1 MAKVAD
7 GQFSKVAVWVILLLL
22 IVGLT
27 GFGVENFGGSVR
39 SVGKVGDTE
48 IDINRYARE
57 LDREMRALRAQAGQ
71 NITFA
76 DAQAAGID
84 RVVLQRLI
92 GTVAM
97 ENEAARIGISAGD
110 GEVQRRVLS
119 TPAFQNAAGQFDRS
133 VYQFTLEQAGLSPV
147 EYEELLRTEIARNL
161 LEGAIAGGMVAPK
174 TYAEVIVDYLGEQ
187 RSFSWLRLDRST
199 VTAPLPE
206 PDEAALKAFYEENI
220 DAFMLPETR
229 RITYVWLTP
238 DALID
243 RIEVD
248 DETLRTIY
256 AERDAEFNLPERRVV
271 DRLVFLDDEEAARA
285 MEELA
290 SGATTFNDLVA
301 ARSLTLDDVS
311 LGEVTAE
318 DLSGAEAE
326 ALFGADG
333 PGLVGPV
340 ETDLGP
346 ALFRINAILNARST
360 PFEEVREQ
368 LRAEYAAEQARRRLA
383 EQISELEDLL
393 AGGAT
398 LEELAAE
405 TDLELGRI
413 DWTEGSSEGI
423 AAYAAFAEAA
433 RQAAPEDY
441 PEILP
446 LDDGGIFALRL
457 DELLEARPQPFEEAR
472 DRVVALWEAAELQK
486 ILRAEAEALREKI
499 AAGAPI
505 GTLGYPVTVE
515 TGLTRDAFIEGTPP
529 DFVARVFALEKVGE
543 SAIAEDAPAGAVLLA
558 QLTEI
563 RPADRES
570 PEAQQLAAAVRD
582 ATVQG
587 LSQDALTMFIRAVQ
601 NRAGISINQAA
612 INAVH
617 AQFPQ

>member
-7 GQFSKVAVWVILLLL
+7 GQFSKVAVWIILLLL

-27 GFGVENFGGSVR
+27 GFGVQNFGGSVK

-57 LDREMRALRAQAGQ
+57 LDQEMRALRAQAGQ

-133 VYQFTLEQAGLSPV
+133 VYQFTLEQAGMSPAT
-147 EYEELLRTEIARNL
+147 YEELLRTETARNL
-161 LEGAIAGGMVAPK
+161 LEGAIAGGVGAPD
-174 TYAEVIVDYLGEQ
+174 TYADVIIDYLGEQ
-187 RSFSWLRLDRST
+187 RSFSWLRLDRSA

-206 PDEAALKAFYEENI
+206 PDEAALKAFYEENT

-229 RITYVWLTP
+229 KITYVWLTP

-248 DETLRTIY
+248 DETLRAIY

-311 LGEVTAE
+311 LGELTAE
-318 DLSGAEAE
+318 DLFGAEGE
-326 ALFGADG
+326 AVFGADG

-340 ETDLGP
+340 ETDIGP

-360 PFEEVREQ
+360 PFEEVRDQ
-368 LRAEYAAEQARRRLA
+368 LRAEYAAERARRMVA
-383 EQISELEDLL
+383 DQITELEDLL

-398 LEELAAE
+398 LEEIADE

-413 DWTEGSSEGI
+413 DWTEGSAEGI

-441 PEILP
+441 PEILQ
-446 LDDGGIFALRL
+446 LDDGGLFALRL
-457 DELLEARPQPFEEAR
+457 DELVEAHPQPFEEAR

-529 DFVARVFALEKVGE
+529 DFVASVFALEKVGE
-543 SAIAEDAPAGAVLLA
+543 SAIAEDAGAVLLA

-570 PEAQQLAAAVRD
+570 PEAQQVAAAVRD
-582 ATVQG
+582 ATVQS

-612 INAVH
+612 ISAVH

>member
-7 GQFSKVAVWVILLLL
+7 GQFSKVAVWIILLLL

-27 GFGVENFGGSVR
+27 GFGVQNFGGSVK

-57 LDREMRALRAQAGQ
+57 LDQEMRALRAQAGQ

-133 VYQFTLEQAGLSPV
+133 VYQFTLEQVGMSPAT
-147 EYEELLRTEIARNL
+147 YEELLRTETARNL
-161 LEGAIAGGMVAPK
+161 LEGAVAGGVGTPG
-174 TYAEVIVDYLGEQ
+174 TYAEVIIDYLGEQ
-187 RSFSWLRLDRST
+187 RSFSWLRLDRSA

-206 PDEAALKAFYEENI
+206 PDEAALKAFYEENT

-229 RITYVWLTP
+229 KITYVWLTP

-248 DETLRTIY
+248 DETLRAIY
-256 AERDAEFNLPERRVV
+256 AERDAEFNVPERRVV
-271 DRLVFLDDEEAARA
+271 DRLVFLDEEEAARA

-318 DLSGAEAE
+318 DLFGAEGE
-326 ALFGADG
+326 AVFGADG

-340 ETDLGP
+340 ETDIGP

-360 PFEEVREQ
+360 PFEEVRDQ

-383 EQISELEDLL
+383 DQITELEDLL

-398 LEELAAE
+398 LEELADE

-413 DWTEGSSEGI
+413 DWTEGSAEGI

-446 LDDGGIFALRL
+446 LDDGGLFALRL
-457 DELLEARPQPFEEAR
+457 DELVEAHPQPFEEAR

-529 DFVARVFALEKVGE
+529 DFVASVFALEKVGE
-543 SAIAEDAPAGAVLLA
+543 SAISEDAGAVLLA

-570 PEAQQLAAAVRD
+570 PEAQQVAAAVRD
-582 ATVQG
+582 ATVQS

>member
-27 GFGVENFGGSVR
+27 GFGVQNFGGSVK
-39 SVGKVGDTE
+39 SIGKVGDTE

-57 LDREMRALRAQAGQ
+57 LDQEMRALRAQAGQ

-119 TPAFQNAAGQFDRS
+119 NPAFQNAAGQFDRS
-133 VYQFTLEQAGLSPV
+133 VYQFTLEQAGMSPAT
-147 EYEELLRTEIARNL
+147 YEELLRTEVARNL
-161 LEGAIAGGMVAPK
+161 LEGAVAGGVEAPD
-174 TYAEVIVDYLGEQ
+174 TYAEVIIDYLGEQ

-206 PDEAALKAFYEENI
+206 PDEAALKAFYEENT

-229 RITYVWLTP
+229 KITYVWLTP

-248 DETLRTIY
+248 DETLRAIY
-256 AERDAEFNLPERRVV
+256 AERDAEFNVPERRVV
-271 DRLVFLDDEEAARA
+271 DRLVFVSEEEAARA

-301 ARSLTLDDVS
+301 ARGLTLDDVS

-318 DLSGAEAE
+318 DLSEAE
-326 ALFGADG
+326 AQAVFGADG

-340 ETDLGP
+340 ETDIGP
-346 ALFRINAILNARST
+346 ALLRINAILYARST

-368 LRAEYAAEQARRRLA
+368 LRAEYAAERARRRVA
-383 EQISELEDLL
+383 DQITELEDLL

-433 RQAAPEDY
+433 RRAAPEDY

-457 DELLEARPQPFEEAR
+457 DELVEAHPQPFEEAR
-472 DRVVALWEAAELQK
+472 DKVVALWEAAELQK
-486 ILRAEAEALREKI
+486 MLRAEAEALRERI

-515 TGLTRDAFIEGTPP
+515 TGLTRDAFIEGAPP
-529 DFVARVFALEKVGE
+529 DLVANVFALEKVGE
-543 SAIAEDAPAGAVLLA
+543 SAIAEDAGAVVLA

-570 PEAQQLAAAVRD
+570 PEAQQVAAAVRD
-582 ATVQG
+582 ATVQS
-587 LSQDALTMFIRAVQ
+587 LSQDTLTMFIRAVQ

>member
-7 GQFSKVAVWVILLLL
+7 GQFSKVAVWIILLLL

-27 GFGVENFGGSVR
+27 GFGVQNFGGSIK
-39 SVGKVGDTE
+39 SIGKVGDTE

-57 LDREMRALRAQAGQ
+57 LDQEMRALRAQAGQ

-119 TPAFQNAAGQFDRS
+119 TPAFQNASGQFDRS
-133 VYQFTLEQAGLSPV
+133 VYQFTLEQVGMSPAT
-147 EYEELLRTEIARNL
+147 YEELLRTETARNL
-161 LEGAIAGGMVAPK
+161 LEGAIAGGVVAPG
-174 TYAEVIVDYLGEQ
+174 TYAQVIIDYLGEQ
-187 RSFSWLRLDRST
+187 RSFSWLRLDGSA
-199 VTAPLPE
+199 VTTPLPE
-206 PDEAALKAFYEENI
+206 PDEAALKAFYEENT

-229 RITYVWLTP
+229 KITYAWLTP
-238 DALID
+238 DMLID

-248 DETLRTIY
+248 EETLRAIY
-256 AERDAEFNLPERRVV
+256 AERSAEFNVPERRVV
-271 DRLVFLDDEEAARA
+271 DRLVFVDEEEAARA

-318 DLSGAEAE
+318 DLFGAEGE
-326 ALFGADG
+326 AVFGAGG

-340 ETDLGP
+340 ETDIGP
-346 ALFRINAILNARST
+346 ALFRINAILYARST
-360 PFEEVREQ
+360 PFEEVRDQ
-368 LRAEYAAEQARRRLA
+368 LRAEYAAERARRMLA
-383 EQISELEDLL
+383 DQITELEDLL

-413 DWTEGSSEGI
+413 DWTEGSTEGI

-446 LDDGGIFALRL
+446 LDDGGLFALRL
-457 DELLEARPQPFEEAR
+457 DELVEAHPQPFEEAR
-472 DRVVALWEAAELQK
+472 DRVVALWEAAEMQK

-515 TGLTRDAFIEGTPP
+515 TGLARDAFIEGTPP
-529 DFVARVFALEKVGE
+529 DFVANVFALEKVGE
-543 SAIAEDAPAGAVLLA
+543 SAIAEDTGAVFLA

-570 PEAQQLAAAVRD
+570 PEAQQIAAAVRE
-582 ATVQG
+582 ATVQS
-587 LSQDALTMFIRAVQ
+587 LSQDTLTMFIRAVQ